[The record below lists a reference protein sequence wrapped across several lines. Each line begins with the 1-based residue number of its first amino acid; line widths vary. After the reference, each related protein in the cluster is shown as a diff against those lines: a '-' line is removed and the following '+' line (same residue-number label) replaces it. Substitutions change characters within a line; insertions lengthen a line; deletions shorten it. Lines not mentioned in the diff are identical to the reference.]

1 LRFGKEQARVDQHPN
16 DDQGRTNGV
25 ALLPAPRAAPQA
37 LPPGNAAAR
46 PGRGEILGHFA
57 MRGDVRAE
65 PGEWLGIPG
74 SGLRLEAIM
83 LPRPVID
90 APPETSPGV
99 DCQIVFAPLVVT
111 TWTPPGTLC
120 GARGIGLG
128 CVGVRFRLHPA
139 STPFFI
145 CRYDVAFTD
154 GSQRLDQP
162 GMAPALAPGGAF
174 VEAIRL
180 WILRRPD
187 AAPLVMLGGAAI
199 ENQPPWLEFPPT
211 DETVACRLLSPA
223 FEVRPPEQRH
233 GERIP
238 EKYRHAMEVSWNRGV
253 FPASPVTLRVLEEA
267 VVSREG
273 IVFDRDLRVVP
284 ATGRLFSDAD
294 IAAAAASASAAFAHG
309 AMPRVTGLSVLCK
322 SRGAPN
328 YGHFLVEMLPRAA
341 MARQMI
347 QGFEPSYIV
356 HESDLLPVVRDALDA
371 IGIPREAIRATDG
384 APIRYETLLLLDGL
398 TNHGIYQSPLCARI
412 LSGLAVKAPRGPYK
426 RIFVR
431 RRATTRPLVNEAAVE
446 AALKARGFIAIDPA
460 RMTLGEQVTLFK
472 GARLVVGAL
481 GAAMTNLAFC
491 DEGTRVVMLTA
502 ASFPDTFF
510 WFLCRHR
517 RHHYLEIRGIDRPE
531 GEGLAEPW
539 STGFTISEDDIAFL
553 ATL

>member
-1 LRFGKEQARVDQHPN
+1 VRVDRQPN

-25 ALLPAPRAAPQA
+25 ALFPPPQTSAP
-37 LPPGNAAAR
+37 GDAAATHWK
-46 PGRGEILGHFA
+46 GEILGHFA
-57 MRGDVRAE
+57 MRGDERAAL
-65 PGEWLGIPG
+65 GEWLGTPG

-83 LPRPVID
+83 LPRPARD
-90 APPETSPGV
+90 AAPETSPGL
-99 DCQIVFAPLVVT
+99 DCQIIFAPLVVT
-111 TWTPPGTLC
+111 TWTPPETLC
-120 GARGIGLG
+120 GARGLGLG
-128 CVGVRFRLHPA
+128 CVGLRFRLHPA

-145 CRYDVAFTD
+145 CRYDIAFTD

-174 VEAIRL
+174 VEAVRL
-180 WILRRPD
+180 RILRRPPGP
-187 AAPLVMLGGAAI
+187 PLLTLGDPAV
-199 ENQPPWLEFPPT
+199 ESRPPWLEFSPT
-211 DETVACRLLSPA
+211 DPAVTCRLLSPA

-238 EKYRHAMEVSWNRGV
+238 EKYRRAMEVSWNRGI
-253 FPASPVTLRVLEEA
+253 FPASPVTLRALKDAIVTH
-267 VVSREG
+267 EG
-273 IVFDRDLRVVP
+273 IVFDSDLRLVP
-284 ATGRLFSDAD
+284 ATGRLFSDAE
-294 IAAAAASASAAFAHG
+294 IATAAASASAALAG
-309 AMPRVTGLSVLCK
+309 GEIPPVTGVSVLCK
-322 SRGAPN
+322 SRGAGN

-341 MARQMI
+341 MARQMVR
-347 QGFEPSYIV
+347 GFEPTYVV
-356 HESDLLPVVRDALDA
+356 HKSDILPVVRDAMDA
-371 IGIPREAIRATDG
+371 IGIPRDAMRPTTG
-384 APIRYETLLLLDGL
+384 VPTRYESLLVLDGL
-398 TNHGIYQSPLCARI
+398 THHGIYQSPLCARI
-412 LSGLAVKAPRGPYK
+412 LSDLAAKAPRGPYK

-446 AALKARGFIAIDPA
+446 AVLKSRGFIAVDPA

-491 DEGTRVVMLTA
+491 DQGARVVVLTA

-517 RHHYLEIRGIDRPE
+517 RHNYLEIRGVDRPE

-539 STGFTISEDDIAFL
+539 SAGFTISEDDIAFL

>member
-1 LRFGKEQARVDQHPN
+1 VDRRPN
-16 DDQGRTNGV
+16 DDQGAMNGV
-25 ALLPAPRAAPQA
+25 ALLPSPQAVAATAPAAPHSK
-37 LPPGNAAAR
+37 
-46 PGRGEILGHFA
+46 GEILGHFA

-65 PGEWLGIPG
+65 LGEWLGTPG

-83 LPRPVID
+83 LPKPASD
-90 APPETSPGV
+90 ASPETSPGA
-99 DCQIVFAPLVVT
+99 DCQVIFAPLVIT

-120 GARGIGLG
+120 GARGLGLG

-145 CRYDVAFTD
+145 CRYDIAFTD

-162 GMAPALAPGGAF
+162 GMAPALAPNGAF

-180 WILRRPD
+180 RILRRPPGP
-187 AAPLVMLGGAAI
+187 PLLMLGDSAA
-199 ENQPPWLEFPPT
+199 ESPPQWLEFSPT
-211 DETVACRLLSPA
+211 DATVACRLLSPA

-238 EKYRHAMEVSWNRGV
+238 EKYRGAMEVSWNRGL
-253 FPASPVTLRVLEEA
+253 FPASPVTLRVLRDA
-267 VVSREG
+267 IVTHEG
-273 IVFDRDLRVVP
+273 IVFDSELRLVP
-284 ATGRLFSDAD
+284 ATGRLFSEAEIAD
-294 IAAAAASASAAFAHG
+294 AAASASAALAG
-309 AMPRVTGLSVLCK
+309 GGIPRVTGISVLCK
-322 SRGAPN
+322 SRGAGN
-328 YGHFLVEMLPRAA
+328 YGHFLAEMLPRAA
-341 MARQMI
+341 MAREMI
-347 QGFEPSYIV
+347 RGFKPSYIV

-371 IGIPREAIRATDG
+371 IGVPHDAIRPTTG
-384 APIRYETLLLLDGL
+384 APVQCETLLLLDGL

-412 LSGLAVKAPRGPYK
+412 LSDLAAKAPRGPYK

-431 RRATTRPLVNEAAVE
+431 RRATSRPLINEAAVE
-446 AALKARGFIAIDPA
+446 AVLKARGFIAVDPA

-491 DEGTRVVMLTA
+491 DEGARVVALTA

-517 RHHYLEIRGIDRPE
+517 RHHYLEIRGVDRAE
-531 GEGLAEPW
+531 GAGLTEPW
-539 STGFTISEDDIAFL
+539 SAGFTVSEDDIAFL